1 MRPPK
6 YTNFVESEGA
16 GGSSSPPPPDLAPHL
31 LLTSVL
37 SPPPPPP
44 PLPLASS
51 HARCSAGRDG
61 SQTASARNTNAVA
74 ASATAAKAAA
84 AAARAAA
91 AAARRVATSQSHVCD
106 RSIAPG
112 NEIADWLADCG
123 AKGGK
128 RATGDTR
135 SSISLQRA
143 ERWIESWLQ
152 QRQKRPGGA
161 TTPTRGQIEDRE
173 HRTRTCNPH
182 RG

>member
-84 AAARAAA
+84 AAA